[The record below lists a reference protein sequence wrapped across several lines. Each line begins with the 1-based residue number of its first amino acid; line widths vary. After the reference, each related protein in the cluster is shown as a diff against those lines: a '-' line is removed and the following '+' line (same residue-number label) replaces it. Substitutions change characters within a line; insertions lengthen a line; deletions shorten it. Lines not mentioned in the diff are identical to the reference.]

1 MIDKYILMCKDIP
14 AGDLIY
20 DTNTKEFSFIK
31 YDEITDRKYLPL
43 GMYSYKNWN
52 VDYKPSHDD
61 IVFWLED
68 RVVPK
73 ERANIDEIL
82 KVMGLI
88 DYDFWQLCRKTRA
101 MCLEDYFWLSKGE
114 KYEEVHLRY
123 LAEQNRINETPIP
136 FKAEAYPSEFKILD
150 NNKVIKNITYGKI

>member
-1 MIDKYILMCKDIP
+1 MIDKYILMCKDVP
-14 AGDLIY
+14 VGDLIY
-20 DTNTKEFSFIK
+20 DTNTKEFSFVK
-31 YDEITDRKYLPL
+31 YGEITERKYLPL

-52 VDYKPSHDD
+52 IYYKPSHDD

-88 DYDFWQLCRKTRA
+88 DYDFWELCRRTRA
-101 MCLEDYFWLSKGE
+101 MCMEDYFWLSKGE
-114 KYEEVHLRY
+114 KYENVHIRY
-123 LAEQNRINETPIP
+123 LAENNRIEETPIP
-136 FKAEAYPSEFKILD
+136 FDVEEYPVEY
-150 NNKVIKNITYGKI
+150 KVIGNKIVKNIT

>member
-1 MIDKYILMCKDIP
+1 MIDKHILMCKDTP
-14 AGDLIY
+14 VGDLKY
-20 DTNTKEFSFIK
+20 DTNTKKFSFSK
-31 YDEITDRKYLPL
+31 YDDITHRKYLPL
-43 GMYSYKNWN
+43 GMYSYVNWN
-52 VDYKPSHDD
+52 VEYKPTHDD

-88 DYDFWQLCRKTRA
+88 DYDFWELA

-114 KYEEVHLRY
+114 KYEDVHLRY
-123 LAEQNRINETPIP
+123 LAEHNRINETPIP
-136 FKAEAYPSEFKILD
+136 FKVVDYPSEFKILD
-150 NNKVIKNITYGKI
+150 NNKVVKNISYGEI

>member
-1 MIDKYILMCKDIP
+1 MIDKYILMSKNVP
-14 AGDLIY
+14 AGDFIY
-20 DTNTKEFSFIK
+20 NTNTKKFSFNK
-31 YDEITDRKYLPL
+31 YDEITERKYLPL
-43 GMYSYKNWN
+43 GMYSYRNWN
-52 VDYKPSHDD
+52 ADYKPTHDD

-88 DYDFWQLCRKTRA
+88 DYDFWELCRKTRA

-123 LAEQNRINETPIP
+123 LAEHNRINETPIP
-136 FKAEAYPSEFKILD
+136 FVAETYPSEFIILD
-150 NNKVIKNITYGKI
+150 NNKVIRNITCGEI

>member
-1 MIDKYILMCKDIP
+1 MIDKYTLMCQDVP
-14 AGDLIY
+14 VGDLIY
-20 DTNTKEFSFIK
+20 DTNNKQFSFNK
-31 YDEITDRKYLPL
+31 YDSIQDRKYLPI

-52 VDYKPSHDD
+52 IDYKPTHKD

-82 KVMGLI
+82 EVMGLI
-88 DYDFWQLCRKTRA
+88 EYDFWELCRRTRA

-114 KYEEVHLRY
+114 KYQEVHMRY
-123 LAEQNRINETPIP
+123 LAENDSIYKTPIP
-136 FKAEAYPSEFKILD
+136 FKAVPYPSEYKIID
-150 NNKVIKNITYGKI
+150 GNKVQKNITYGEI